1 MFKNITTLKNVKI
14 IDPFIIN
21 AGAVKVNNSNYSIKN
36 VNIYKSSLWLY
47 CNVKIHNILYKR
59 IYPEELINEVP
70 YCITMDKYN
79 DMSSLLCNNAI
90 IYQRDALFDYK
101 LEFILDQ
108 PYLIPENTF
117 YEYIIKDIKNSSS
130 NYIYTKN

>member
-1 MFKNITTLKNVKI
+1 MLKNITTLKNVKI
-14 IDPFIIN
+14 VDPFIIN
-21 AGAVKVNNSNYSIKN
+21 AGAVQLNNSKYVIKN
-36 VNIYKSSLWLY
+36 IKIYKSPLWLY

-59 IYPEELINEVP
+59 IYPEELFTGIP
-70 YCITMDKYN
+70 YCITIDKYN

-101 LEFILDQ
+101 LEFILDDS
-108 PYLIPENTF
+108 YTNTEDIF
-117 YEYIIKDIKNSSS
+117 YEYIIKDIKNSNS